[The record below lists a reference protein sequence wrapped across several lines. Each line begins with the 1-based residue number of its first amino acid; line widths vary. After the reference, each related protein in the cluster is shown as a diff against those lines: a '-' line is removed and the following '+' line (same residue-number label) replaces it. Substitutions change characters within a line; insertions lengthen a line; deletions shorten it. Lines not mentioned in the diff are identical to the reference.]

1 MKPKERIPYDKN
13 VCPKRKEC
21 DYVGCTLG
29 EVVDEKKIYECC
41 ALYHRLIRNLKKDE
55 NNMQ

>member
-29 EVVDEKKIYECC
+29 EVVGEKKIYECC
-41 ALYHRLIRNLKKDE
+41 ALYHRLITNLKKDD
-55 NNMQ
+55 

>member
-1 MKPKERIPYDKN
+1 MKPSERIPYDKN

-21 DYVGCTLG
+21 DYPGCTLG

-41 ALYHRLIRNLKKDE
+41 ALYHKLIKKLQND
-55 NNMQ
+55 